1 MFATKSR
8 SATDKFSLQTK
19 YITHCACVVVSK
31 TFFFTVFLLF
41 KPSFTLLWKRKLGT
55 TTLRQ
60 ILLFSVV
67 PFLEIRKQEESGRSK
82 NSNKLD
88 GQLSWITPWVSIS
101 YIRRIVISI
110 ACWRKC
116 HLILKQGSKS
126 IHMIKI
132 SPALYEID
140 NSFKKFL
147 ELAPSNLKIEHTDSA
162 SDWNEK

>member
-1 MFATKSR
+1 MLSSKQNVLFH
-8 SATDKFSLQTK
+8 SL
-19 YITHCACVVVSK
+19 
-31 TFFFTVFLLF
+31 FLF
-41 KPSFTLLWKRKLGT
+41 KPSFTLLWKCKLGT

-60 ILLFSVV
+60 ILHFSGKRTLVV
-67 PFLEIRKQEESGRSK
+67 PFLEIRKQGESGRSK
-82 NSNKLD
+82 YSNKLD
-88 GQLSWITPWVSIS
+88 GQAESIS
-101 YIRRIVISI
+101 YIRVIVIGI